1 MSGTQQAFLH
11 FSSKKTPLHYFEMG
25 QSADGFIAPLEK
37 ETNKPVWITNMY
49 SRQLVHKWRT
59 EEQAIL
65 VGTQTVLDDNPSLN
79 ARDFYG
85 NNPVRIALDRQNRI
99 PNDYTIKNGTQ
110 KTIIYSE
117 DIFLTEN
124 KNISYKKVIFDTH
137 FLDFVISDL
146 HQEELQSIII
156 EGGSRTLQAFID
168 KNLWD
173 EARVFIGNLKF
184 TKGIAAPKINHLP
197 ITTEDIQGDQLK
209 LYKNDS
215 NHTF

>member
-1 MSGTQQAFLH
+1 M
-11 FSSKKTPLHYFEMG
+11 
-25 QSADGFIAPLEK
+25 
-37 ETNKPVWITNMY
+37 
-49 SRQLVHKWRT
+49 
-59 EEQAIL
+59 
-65 VGTQTVLDDNPSLN
+65 
-79 ARDFYG
+79 
-85 NNPVRIALDRQNRI
+85 
-99 PNDYTIKNGTQ
+99 
-110 KTIIYSE
+110 
-117 DIFLTEN
+117 
-124 KNISYKKVIFDTH
+124 
-137 FLDFVISDL
+137 ISDL

-173 EARVFIGNLKF
+173 EARVFIGNSKF